1 MSSSAAS
8 YPSTLD
14 FYREDKPQSINK
26 VDPTKAFN
34 EKLNGR
40 VAMLGLLIG
49 VATEAITGKGIV
61 EQVWSFN
68 QVTSGLDFSVIVN
81 FFS

>member
-1 MSSSAAS
+1 MSSFTSS

-14 FYREDKPQSINK
+14 FYREDKPQTIK
-26 VDPTKAFN
+26 KAEPTKAFN

-40 VAMLGLLIG
+40 AAMLGLVIG
-49 VATEAITGKGIV
+49 AITGKGII
-61 EQVWSFN
+61 EQAWSFN
-68 QVTSGLDFSVIVN
+68 QATAGFVFDFSFMVD

>member
-1 MSSSAAS
+1 
-8 YPSTLD
+8 
-14 FYREDKPQSINK
+14 
-26 VDPTKAFN
+26 
-34 EKLNGR
+34 
-40 VAMLGLLIG
+40 MLGLLIG

>member
-1 MSSSAAS
+1 MTFSTTAF
-8 YPSTLD
+8 PSTLD
-14 FYREDKPQSINK
+14 FYRDDNPQEIKIKK

-40 VAMLGLLIG
+40 AAMLGLVIG

-68 QVTSGLDFSVIVN
+68 LSLIHI
-81 FFS
+81 

>member
-1 MSSSAAS
+1 MTSSTTAL
-8 YPSTLD
+8 PSTLD
-14 FYREDKPQSINK
+14 FYGDDNPQEIKK

-40 VAMLGLLIG
+40 AAMLGLVIG

-68 QVTSGLDFSVIVN
+68 QSTAGIDFSFLVN

>member
-1 MSSSAAS
+1 MTSSTTAFS
-8 YPSTLD
+8 STLD
-14 FYREDKPQSINK
+14 FYRDDNSQEIKK

-40 VAMLGLLIG
+40 AAMLGLVIG

-68 QVTSGLDFSVIVN
+68 QSTAGIDFSFLVN

>member
-1 MSSSAAS
+1 MTSSTTTF
-8 YPSTLD
+8 PSTLD
-14 FYREDKPQSINK
+14 FYREDAPQEAKK

-40 VAMLGLLIG
+40 AAMLGLVIG

-68 QVTSGLDFSVIVN
+68 QATTGIDFSFLVN

>member
-1 MSSSAAS
+1 MTSSSAS

-14 FYREDKPQSINK
+14 FYREDKPEAIRT

-40 VAMLGLLIG
+40 AAMLGLVIG
-49 VATEAITGKGIV
+49 LATEAITGKGII

-68 QVTSGLDFSVIVN
+68 QATAGIDFSFIVN

>member
-1 MSSSAAS
+1 MVSSTAS

-14 FYREDKPQSINK
+14 FNREDNPQSIKK
-26 VDPTKAFN
+26 VDPTKTFN

-40 VAMLGLLIG
+40 AAMLGLLIG

-68 QVTSGLDFSVIVN
+68 QATPGLDFSVIVN

>member
-1 MSSSAAS
+1 MTSSTTAF
-8 YPSTLD
+8 PSTLD
-14 FYREDKPQSINK
+14 FYRDDNPQEIKK

-40 VAMLGLLIG
+40 AAMLGLVIG
-49 VATEAITGKGIV
+49 VATEAMTGKGIV

-68 QVTSGLDFSVIVN
+68 QSTAGIDFSFLVN
-81 FFS
+81 FFN